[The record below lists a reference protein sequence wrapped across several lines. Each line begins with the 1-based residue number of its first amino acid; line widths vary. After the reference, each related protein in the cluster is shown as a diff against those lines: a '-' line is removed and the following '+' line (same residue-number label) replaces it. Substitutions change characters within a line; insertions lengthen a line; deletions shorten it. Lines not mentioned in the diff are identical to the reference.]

1 MRESRERSRRAQN
14 VALTLM
20 LLWQWHNPHADSA
33 TAAYLE
39 FESRLDGR
47 CQILSAGG
55 KLRVLRNTH
64 TARPIAYRLIR
75 TFAGVRQTGRA
86 MGVAAP
92 DGEPV
97 KLGCTR
103 VDGRL
108 QDWSVERAEFS
119 E

>member
-1 MRESRERSRRAQN
+1 MRHSLARFWRAQN
-14 VALTLM
+14 VVLSLM
-20 LLWQWHNPHADSA
+20 LLWQWHTAHADNP
-33 TAAYLE
+33 AAYLE
-39 FESRLDGR
+39 FESHLDGR

-64 TARPIAYRLIR
+64 AARPIAFRLIR

-86 MGVAAP
+86 MGVAGP

-108 QDWSVERAEFS
+108 QDWRVERAEFS
-119 E
+119 Q